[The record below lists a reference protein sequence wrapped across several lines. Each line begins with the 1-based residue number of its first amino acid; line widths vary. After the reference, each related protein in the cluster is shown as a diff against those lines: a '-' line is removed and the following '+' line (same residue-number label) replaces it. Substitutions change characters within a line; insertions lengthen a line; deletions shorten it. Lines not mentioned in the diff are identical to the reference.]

1 MPSKSPPTPPE
12 WQLHLWENFVL
23 MLLKLRQVFLNP
35 KFLDISNTCCTFFQP
50 HRLGWW
56 FLSFPDMVCQKD
68 ITLLSMPGYFK
79 TAYICFFENS
89 EVEHRKYITP
99 KLMKTNQPLTIF
111 QKYSLTLPNH
121 WIQAFQSLAWC
132 IKSSARHADCFYKQH
147 LWKNRLLSFS
157 SYCYYNNV
165 EVSGNDSNWAIK
177 SWATLNHKADADVH
191 NVQSSPT
198 FLIVSHYRPPNFS
211 ELETSLTSPSAIQS
225 IGCSGVKY
233 AITGL

>member
-56 FLSFPDMVCQKD
+56 FSSFPDMVCQKD

-89 EVEHRKYITP
+89 EVEHIKYITP
-99 KLMKTNQPLTIF
+99 KLMKTNHKWTIHYISKVF
-111 QKYSLTLPNH
+111 SHPSKSLNPGLPVTCMVH
-121 WIQAFQSLAWC
+121 K
-132 IKSSARHADCFYKQH
+132 IKRPAC
-147 LWKNRLLSFS
+147 RLLLQTTF
-157 SYCYYNNV
+157 V
-165 EVSGNDSNWAIK
+165 KEQVA
-177 SWATLNHKADADVH
+177 L
-191 NVQSSPT
+191 VQ
-198 FLIVSHYRPPNFS
+198 L
-211 ELETSLTSPSAIQS
+211 LL
-225 IGCSGVKY
+225 
-233 AITGL
+233 LL